1 MQNANR
7 PNPTGGTRGRL
18 VRRYFLVFATLV
30 GGSLLISILVE
41 MAFRFQESHR
51 NLQLIQGQ
59 MADLAAFQIQNY
71 IDDVA
76 KAIRL
81 AAQPQTI
88 VAKHVTEDYP
98 TQLSM
103 LLKNVPAIRD
113 LVSIGL
119 DGREQYRRGEF
130 ALPRVNRSLVG
141 SHEAERLM
149 DRPGDSVSR

>member
-1 MQNANR
+1 M
-7 PNPTGGTRGRL
+7 
-18 VRRYFLVFATLV
+18 
-30 GGSLLISILVE
+30 GGSLVISILGE

-88 VAKHVTEDYP
+88 VANHVTEDYP

-103 LLKNVPAIRD
+103 LLKNVPD
-113 LVSIGL
+113 
-119 DGREQYRRGEF
+119 
-130 ALPRVNRSLVG
+130 P
-141 SHEAERLM
+141 
-149 DRPGDSVSR
+149 